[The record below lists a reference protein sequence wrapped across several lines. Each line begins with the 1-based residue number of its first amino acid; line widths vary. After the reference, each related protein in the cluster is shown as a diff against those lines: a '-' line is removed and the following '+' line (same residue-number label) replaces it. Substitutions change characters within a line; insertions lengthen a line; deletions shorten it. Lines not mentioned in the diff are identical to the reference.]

1 MIKIF
6 QKHIEFCHLYGANNQ
21 MCYTYQFTKS
31 RQILGAKLS
40 ITRNPHSIRSSCC
53 LQVTR
58 KPFYTFARRLWS
70 LVNIELYWAP
80 ARHCQGLKQFCS
92 WNVHNMKFYTL
103 YFSLKYWP
111 VTYVQWTLSI
121 SEFVLSWYQQ
131 NSWAAQLTVIE
142 RSAHTTWRRNT
153 ESLVFGLLWQ
163 SEGVLRSFT
172 QADQAP
178 VQLSQPKKL
187 WDLMQILCL
196 LTQEKCSPRCS
207 GANKVIFLP
216 PNILSWFKNFFFL

>member
-1 MIKIF
+1 M
-6 QKHIEFCHLYGANNQ
+6 HN
-21 MCYTYQFTKS
+21 
-31 RQILGAKLS
+31 ILGAKLF

-172 QADQAP
+172 QADQTP
-178 VQLSQPKKL
+178 VQLSQPKKYGI
-187 WDLMQILCL
+187 WCRFFASRHKRNAHRGVQVPI
-196 LTQEKCSPRCS
+196 KSY
-207 GANKVIFLP
+207 
-216 PNILSWFKNFFFL
+216 FFLRIFFPGLKISSFYNFHRLSLFRQFNTFCINFSLD